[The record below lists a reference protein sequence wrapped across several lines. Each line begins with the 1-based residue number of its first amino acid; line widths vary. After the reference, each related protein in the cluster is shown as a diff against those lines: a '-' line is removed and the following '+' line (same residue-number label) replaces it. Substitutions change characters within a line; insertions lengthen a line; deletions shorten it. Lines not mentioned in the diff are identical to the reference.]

1 MCSLLYKHKKKGG
14 ILFLS
19 CILAI
24 LVWHSTKLERI
35 YTFHKVNREVD
46 ILHEENGNIIQ
57 LDLAVDGKNLTKLTE
72 VEPETTTSYNGPSTE
87 SIEKPSKNTP
97 PMIDFVVRSAYIDTR
112 ARNGY
117 KNSTVIFAETSK
129 DVRKFGLIVGCG
141 VDTIDAKEYKVE
153 SLYFS
158 WIWYQ
163 MGHLTH
169 EEIIITCYDLEA
181 HENSTAFIAMLIIQ
195 LQTQLKYLQAL
206 LKLHTHQ
213 KENTLKTK
221 RLHVH

>member
-1 MCSLLYKHKKKGG
+1 M
-14 ILFLS
+14 
-19 CILAI
+19 
-24 LVWHSTKLERI
+24 V
-35 YTFHKVNREVD
+35 
-46 ILHEENGNIIQ
+46 
-57 LDLAVDGKNLTKLTE
+57 
-72 VEPETTTSYNGPSTE
+72 
-87 SIEKPSKNTP
+87 
-97 PMIDFVVRSAYIDTR
+97 DFVVRSAYIDTR

-169 EEIIITCYDLEA
+169 EEIMITCYDLEVYQK
-181 HENSTAFIAMLIIQ
+181 NMT
-195 LQTQLKYLQAL
+195 
-206 LKLHTHQ
+206 KLTMNQHWAS
-213 KENTLKTK
+213 
-221 RLHVH
+221 VHSSWTRYRYSWNMHGDHKLFN